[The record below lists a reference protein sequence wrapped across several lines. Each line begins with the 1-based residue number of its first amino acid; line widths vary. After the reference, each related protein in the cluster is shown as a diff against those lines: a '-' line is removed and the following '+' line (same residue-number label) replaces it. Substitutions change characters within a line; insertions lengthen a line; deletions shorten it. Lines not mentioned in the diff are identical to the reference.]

1 MNRRW
6 INFARY
12 SSPAMAKGKILDCEF
27 TDKYNPLD
35 LPMLYLKL
43 EIDGVVY
50 GSGYLESPGTYERQI
65 FPVYDAGNQHIYVK
79 IINTATGASCP
90 ATSLSNIR
98 VLIIG

>member
-50 GSGYLESPGTYERQI
+50 EGTLPVKQSGDEEE
-65 FPVYDAGNQHIYVK
+65 
-79 IINTATGASCP
+79 
-90 ATSLSNIR
+90 
-98 VLIIG
+98 

>member
-1 MNRRW
+1 MGSMYLPNIRVDT
-6 INFARY
+6 IDMGE
-12 SSPAMAKGKILDCEF
+12 SPVA
-27 TDKYNPLD
+27 NPENL
-35 LPMLYLKL
+35 ML

-50 GSGYLESPGTYERQI
+50 GSGYLESPGTYQRQI